1 VSFGRVGR
9 YELIAQLATGGMGEV
24 FLARTRGLAGF
35 EKLVVI
41 KRALPSLVKSDRHHL
56 LFAEAR
62 LAATLSHA
70 NIVQVHDVGR
80 EDTAPNA
87 IFLAM
92 EFLHGQDVRAIL
104 RREPR
109 LPLAQALAIAQSICA
124 GLHYAHEK
132 RDTDGQP
139 LGIVHRDVSPS
150 NVFVTYDGAVKLI
163 DFGIA
168 KATTLP
174 SETQQ
179 GTVKGKPG
187 YMSPEQCRGEPLD
200 RRSDLFCVGILMYEM
215 TTGRSPFAADT
226 EYLTYQRIIESTPP
240 APSTLVPDYPP
251 TLESLLLEIL
261 HKHRRERPATAL
273 AIQERLA
280 AIARELELD
289 TSALALERYLA
300 SLFSDELASWHAAQA
315 AGTSLEDHVI
325 RRTTTEHA
333 ASPSRS
339 PEPVPVRHSRRTTI
353 TIAGISALA
362 LGAAVTLFV
371 TAREPAGQ
379 ARVPDSGKLTDPV
392 SHPGKLTDPVS
403 HYPAAPGSS
412 VSSDTGQPDTGQPR
426 APDTGQPRVPDTG
439 QPRVP
444 DTGQS
449 GRAGQAR
456 VPDKRP
462 PGHPKQVTTKAAP
475 GSGSSTSKEPSAG
488 SGSAA
493 SAGSAQQPVL
503 GPDDLL

>member
-80 EDTAPNA
+80 EDDAPGA
-87 IFLAM
+87 VFLAM

-132 RDTDGQP
+132 RDSDGQP

-200 RRSDLFCVGILMYEM
+200 RRSDLFCVGILLYEM
-215 TTGRSPFAADT
+215 TTGRSPFTADT
-226 EYLTYQRIIESTPP
+226 EYLTYQHIIESTPP
-240 APSTLVPDYPP
+240 TPSSLVPDYPP
-251 TLESLLLEIL
+251 TLESLVLEIL

-300 SLFSDELASWHAAQA
+300 ALFSDELASWHAARD

-325 RRTTTEHA
+325 RRTTIERA

-339 PEPVPVRHSRRTTI
+339 PDPVAVHPGRRTVI
-353 TIAGISALA
+353 RIAGISALA
-362 LGAAVTLFV
+362 LAAAVTVFV
-371 TAREPAGQ
+371 ATREPAGQATVPPAPDTGQTGQAGPARVPDTGQTGQASVPDTGHLAPTRPSVSSHTGPTGPTGQARVPDTGQTGPTGHAGQ
-379 ARVPDSGKLTDPV
+379 ARVPDTRP
-392 SHPGKLTDPVS
+392 
-403 HYPAAPGSS
+403 
-412 VSSDTGQPDTGQPR
+412 TGH
-426 APDTGQPRVPDTG
+426 A
-439 QPRVP
+439 
-444 DTGQS
+444 
-449 GRAGQAR
+449 
-456 VPDKRP
+456 
-462 PGHPKQVTTKAAP
+462 KQVTTKAAP
-475 GSGSSTSKEPSAG
+475 GPGSSTNPEPSAG
-488 SGSAA
+488 SG